1 MTMFYAAILF
11 LLEPQKLFTSSQ
23 QNNTI
28 LAILIEMDHAS
39 QADSLQTKETLKSSE
54 GYHPTACLSEDLHK
68 LGNLLTLNH
77 FVPLLI
83 GKTKRILQKLEPE
96 KISLSSFSSTTSIV
110 WLNGLIFT
118 SDFTNN
124 TIDDVYQKY

>member
-1 MTMFYAAILF
+1 MFYAAFLL
-11 LLEPQKLFTSSQ
+11 LLEPQKLFISSQ

-39 QADSLQTKETLKSSE
+39 QADSLQTKETLESSE
-54 GYHPTACLSEDLHK
+54 GYHSAACFSEELHK
-68 LGNLLTLNH
+68 LRNILTLNH

-96 KISLSSFSSTTSIV
+96 KFSMFSLSYDTSIV
-110 WLNGLIFT
+110 WLNGLIFA
-118 SDFTNN
+118 SHSSNN
-124 TIDDVYQKY
+124 TIDEVYQKY

>member
-1 MTMFYAAILF
+1 MCYTAFLL
-11 LLEPQKLFTSSQ
+11 LLEPQKLFISSQ

-54 GYHPTACLSEDLHK
+54 GYHPTAYVSEDLHK
-68 LGNLLTLNH
+68 LGSLLTLNH

-96 KISLSSFSSTTSIV
+96 KLSLSSFSSNTSIV

>member
-1 MTMFYAAILF
+1 MFYATFLLF
-11 LLEPQKLFTSSQ
+11 LEPHKLFISSQ

-54 GYHPTACLSEDLHK
+54 GYHPTACFSEDLHK

-118 SDFTNN
+118 SDFTKN

>member
-54 GYHPTACLSEDLHK
+54 GYHPTACFSEDLHK